1 MEVLTGKPGSLP
13 LFLSPRPLG
22 AKRET
27 EAWEEKSE
35 RESKLGLSPAWGGAL
50 KRILASCYALL
61 DGKQGPQR
69 HVVLGGLS
77 RNGGEQGQEGRKS
90 GITAVMNI
98 HELINIHDDLL

>member
-1 MEVLTGKPGSLP
+1 M
-13 LFLSPRPLG
+13 G

-35 RESKLGLSPAWGGAL
+35 RESELGLSPPWGGAL
-50 KRILASCYALL
+50 NRILASCCALL
-61 DGKQGPQR
+61 DGKQGPER
-69 HVVLGGLS
+69 HVAGGGALS